1 MSCAIICF
9 YYTLWKVAMACV
21 VLGFIPVTAGML
33 LNRFSN
39 EILDTAF
46 LYSSAIAA
54 LGAVCNRCRT

>member
-39 EILDTAF
+39 EI
-46 LYSSAIAA
+46 
-54 LGAVCNRCRT
+54 